1 MKKSYENGYW
11 SKITYWTC
19 KLNEATHF
27 NNLKDTQVAIKK
39 LEYFTQKQ
47 SELDKPKDITELS
60 KSQIVKLL
68 VKEFGAEQSTYY
80 NTPTNQQR
88 EKFWTWNR
96 TLKHYIDLKENF
108 VYDKENASLT
118 RVKLNG
124 IPY

>member
-27 NNLKDTQVAIKK
+27 NNLEDTQVAIKK
-39 LEYFTQKQ
+39 LEYFTQRQ
-47 SELDKPKDITELS
+47 AELDKPKDITELS
-60 KSQIVKLL
+60 KMQIVNLL
-68 VKEFGAEQSTYY
+68 IKEFGKSKHAFYG
-80 NTPTNQQR
+80 TPTNAR
-88 EKFWTWNR
+88 FWTWNR
-96 TLKHYIDLKENF
+96 TLRCYLDLKENF
-108 VYDKENASLT
+108 VYDKENKSLT

>member
-1 MKKSYENGYW
+1 MKRSYENGYW

-47 SELDKPKDITELS
+47 AELDKPKDVTEMS
-60 KSQIVKLL
+60 KMQIVNLL
-68 VKEFGAEQSTYY
+68 VKEFGRTVNAYY
-80 NTPTNQQR
+80 GTPSNCR
-88 EKFWTWNR
+88 FWTWNR
-96 TLKHYIDLKENF
+96 TLRHYLDLKENF
-108 VYDKENASLT
+108 EWDKETNLLT

-124 IPY
+124 VPY

>member
-27 NNLKDTQVAIKK
+27 NNLEDTQVAIKK

-47 SELDKPKDITELS
+47 AELDKPKDVTEMS
-60 KSQIVKLL
+60 KMQIVNLL
-68 VKEFGAEQSTYY
+68 VEEFGRTVNAYY
-80 NTPTNQQR
+80 VTPSNCR
-88 EKFWTWNR
+88 FWNWNR
-96 TLKHYIDLKENF
+96 TLRHYLDLKENF
-108 VYDKENASLT
+108 EWDKETNLLT

-124 IPY
+124 VPY

>member
-27 NNLKDTQVAIKK
+27 NNLEDTQVAIKK

-47 SELDKPKDITELS
+47 AELDKPKDVTEMS
-60 KSQIVKLL
+60 KMQIVNLL
-68 VKEFGAEQSTYY
+68 VEEFGRTVNAYY
-80 NTPTNQQR
+80 GTPSNCR
-88 EKFWTWNR
+88 YWTWNK
-96 TLKHYIDLKENF
+96 TLRHYLDLKENF
-108 VYDKENASLT
+108 EWDKETNLLT

-124 IPY
+124 VPY

>member
-27 NNLKDTQVAIKK
+27 NNLEDTQVAIKK
-39 LEYFTQKQ
+39 LEYFTQRQ
-47 SELDKPKDITELS
+47 AELDKPKDIAEMS
-60 KSQIVKLL
+60 KMEIV
-68 VKEFGAEQSTYY
+68 
-80 NTPTNQQR
+80 
-88 EKFWTWNR
+88 WTWNR
-96 TLKHYIDLKENF
+96 TLRCYLDLKENF
-108 VYDKENASLT
+108 VYDKENKSLT

>member
-27 NNLKDTQVAIKK
+27 NNLEDTQVAIKK

-47 SELDKPKDITELS
+47 VELHKLKDVTDVTEMS
-60 KSQIVKLL
+60 KMQIVNLL
-68 VKEFGAEQSTYY
+68 IKEFGRTENTYY
-80 NTPTNQQR
+80 GTSSNAAY
-88 EKFWTWNR
+88 WTWNR

-108 VYDKENASLT
+108 VYDKENKSLT

>member
-27 NNLKDTQVAIKK
+27 NNLEDTQVAIKK

-47 SELDKPKDITELS
+47 AELDKPKDVTDVTEMS
-60 KSQIVKLL
+60 KMQIVNLL
-68 VKEFGAEQSTYY
+68 VKEFGKSEKAYY
-80 NTPTNQQR
+80 GTSSNAAY
-88 EKFWTWNR
+88 WTWNK
-96 TLKHYIDLKENF
+96 TLRHYLDLKENF
-108 VYDKENASLT
+108 VYDYDTKLLT

>member
-27 NNLKDTQVAIKK
+27 NNLEDTQVAIKK

-47 SELDKPKDITELS
+47 AELDKPKDVTEMS
-60 KSQIVKLL
+60 KMQIVNLL
-68 VKEFGAEQSTYY
+68 VEEFGRTVNAYY
-80 NTPTNQQR
+80 GTPSNCR
-88 EKFWTWNR
+88 FWTWNK
-96 TLKHYIDLKENF
+96 TLRHYLDLKENF
-108 VYDKENASLT
+108 EWDKETNLLT

-124 IPY
+124 VPY

>member
-27 NNLKDTQVAIKK
+27 NNLEDTQVAIKK

-47 SELDKPKDITELS
+47 AELDKPKDITEMS
-60 KSQIVKLL
+60 KMQIVNLL
-68 VKEFGAEQSTYY
+68 VEEFGRTVNAYY
-80 NTPTNQQR
+80 GTPSNCR
-88 EKFWTWNR
+88 YWTWNK
-96 TLKHYIDLKENF
+96 TLRHYLDLKENF
-108 VYDKENASLT
+108 EWDKETNLLT

-124 IPY
+124 VPY

>member
-19 KLNEATHF
+19 KLNESTHF

-39 LEYFTQKQ
+39 LEYFTQRQ
-47 SELDKPKDITELS
+47 AELDKPKDITELS
-60 KSQIVKLL
+60 KMQIVKLL
-68 VKEFGAEQSTYY
+68 VKEFGKEQSSYY
-80 NTPTNQQR
+80 NTSNNKQR

>member
-27 NNLKDTQVAIKK
+27 NNLEDTQVAIKK

-47 SELDKPKDITELS
+47 AELDKPKDVTEMS
-60 KSQIVKLL
+60 KMQIVNLL
-68 VKEFGAEQSTYY
+68 VDEFGRTVNAYY
-80 NTPTNQQR
+80 GTPSNCR
-88 EKFWTWNR
+88 YWTWNK
-96 TLKHYIDLKENF
+96 TLRHYLDLKENF
-108 VYDKENASLT
+108 EWDKETNLLT

-124 IPY
+124 VPY